1 MSVWNFTIYKSSRQ
15 AYVTGTTK
23 TTDSE
28 KRKKKRSGWYK
39 KLHEEYLRQAGTCE
53 NDCRYILKAAVML
66 AQEEI
71 GTFWKI
77 EYSRCETGSRVIRL
91 GNV

>member
-1 MSVWNFTIYKSSRQ
+1 MLQEPPKQTI
-15 AYVTGTTK
+15 
-23 TTDSE
+23 
-28 KRKKKRSGWYK
+28 KKRGRRKGLDGIK

>member
-1 MSVWNFTIYKSSRQ
+1 MLQEPPKQPIQ
-15 AYVTGTTK
+15 
-23 TTDSE
+23 
-28 KRKKKRSGWYK
+28 KRGRRNGLDGIK